1 MKKEGTIQRKMKE
14 AGWKN
19 RNEKGMKQAGA
30 EGWERKFRWWWDDV
44 KRWINKIRGGSG
56 SNLVYLA

>member
-14 AGWKN
+14 AGRKN

-30 EGWERKFRWWWDDV
+30 EGWERKFRW
-44 KRWINKIRGGSG
+44 
-56 SNLVYLA
+56 